1 MTAELNKK
9 AQVYYVG
16 NGSGETTTET
26 NVERNPLS
34 NVNYIKKVD
43 KLPSDTAKT
52 KDGILGNATSNT
64 GG

>member
-26 NVERNPLS
+26 NVERNPVS
-34 NVNYIKKVD
+34 NVNYIKKVQS
-43 KLPSDTAKT
+43 LPTE
-52 KDGILGNATSNT
+52 SNKQ
-64 GG
+64 